1 MKRFKM
7 KPSIKPKNILFVI
20 ILTIFFTTSCML
32 TIIGKKASNNIFYI
46 SRNLANTI
54 TTNTVN
60 NYIRMD
66 LFKKYNINDLIIIN
80 YQDQKIVNVDYNLEN
95 AYEILIEIKKN
106 IMQNIGKSLSD
117 YYNYEY
123 SINNNKVIIE
133 MPFYNYTDNVL
144 IANLGPKIKIGMSLV
159 RIIDGSVKTKIKTY
173 GINSLL
179 VELYIIFTITNTI
192 VVPFEKE
199 SNTSNSYDVLISSK
213 VIQGE
218 IPSIYNGL
226 LEQESKILSN

>member
-226 LEQESKILSN
+226 LEQESKIIST